1 MKNYLMLL
9 AMHLM
14 LISDI
19 SAQTDTS
26 KAVSAVSDSIISENS
41 PSHFTY
47 SIAPS
52 FGLTFQNI
60 SKSDNESLTAQWLT
74 TLDARMDWDD
84 STFGVASSL
93 YLQYGQLH
101 REGVFPEKTQDNL
114 IFSITPSF
122 MILPSWNIRLFFE
135 TTAET
140 QMKEGMVDDIES
152 HFLDPLFLYQT
163 IFIGQKL
170 IAKNTD
176 ETSEL
181 SLTYGIGYAL
191 QQTITDKFILESNRK
206 YIIGPNNP
214 LSNVQDQV
222 TLESGFSGVFDF
234 SAKKQIGEKLIL
246 TSSVKTVLLGKE
258 ETYKDYRKTRIGTL
272 ILAGISY
279 GLFSL
284 DYNMRL
290 LYDSNY
296 SLRRQLEQSLVM
308 GVRLEL

>member
-1 MKNYLMLL
+1 MKNHLIIIALQLL
-9 AMHLM
+9 FVS
-14 LISDI
+14 ISA
-19 SAQTDTS
+19 AQTDTS
-26 KAVSAVSDSIISENS
+26 KIASAVSDSIIAENS

-47 SIAPS
+47 SLAPS

-60 SKSDNESLTAQWLT
+60 SKSDNESLTAQWLA

-84 STFGVASSL
+84 STFGIASSL

-101 REGVFPEKTQDNL
+101 TEKLFPEKTQDNL

-140 QMKEGMVDDIES
+140 QMKEGMVDNVES

-163 IFIGQKL
+163 IFIGQK
-170 IAKNTD
+170 IITKNAD

-181 SLTYGIGYAL
+181 SLTYGVGYAL
-191 QQTITDKFILESNRK
+191 QQTITDKFVLESNRK

-222 TLESGFSGVFDF
+222 TLESGLSGVFDL
-234 SAKKQIGEKLIL
+234 SAKKQIGEKLIIS
-246 TSSVKTVLLGKE
+246 SSVKTVLLGKE

-296 SLRRQLEQSLVM
+296 SLRRQLEQSLVA
-308 GVRLEL
+308 GVRITL